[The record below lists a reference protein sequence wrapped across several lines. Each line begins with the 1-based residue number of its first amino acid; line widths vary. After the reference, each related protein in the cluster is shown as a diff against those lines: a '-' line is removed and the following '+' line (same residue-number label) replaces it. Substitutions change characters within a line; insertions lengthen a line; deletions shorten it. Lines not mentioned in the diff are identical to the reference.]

1 MTPQPVT
8 PHDKAIRVISIL
20 LAAAITILIL
30 LPSSVISY
38 RLNIIFLWA
47 ISLVAFAVMGYRCY
61 YARKQGMTRYLKK
74 MIIMGGHT
82 SLDSWTRHLYLL
94 LICCSGL

>member
-38 RLNIIFLWA
+38 RLNIILLWA
-47 ISLVAFAVMGYRCY
+47 ISLVAFAVMGYR
-61 YARKQGMTRYLKK
+61 
-74 MIIMGGHT
+74 
-82 SLDSWTRHLYLL
+82 
-94 LICCSGL
+94 

>member
-1 MTPQPVT
+1 MDPQPVT

-38 RLNIIFLWA
+38 RLNIILLWA

-61 YARKQGMTRYLKK
+61 YARKQGMMRYLKK
-74 MIIMGGHT
+74 MIIMGVI
-82 SLDSWTRHLYLL
+82 LL
-94 LICCSGL
+94 LILGLATYIFF

>member
-1 MTPQPVT
+1 MSMTPQPVT

-38 RLNIIFLWA
+38 RLNIILLWA
-47 ISLVAFAVMGYRCY
+47 ISLVAFSLMGYRCY

-74 MIIMGGHT
+74 MIIMGVI
-82 SLDSWTRHLYLL
+82 LL
-94 LICCSGL
+94 LILGLATYIFF